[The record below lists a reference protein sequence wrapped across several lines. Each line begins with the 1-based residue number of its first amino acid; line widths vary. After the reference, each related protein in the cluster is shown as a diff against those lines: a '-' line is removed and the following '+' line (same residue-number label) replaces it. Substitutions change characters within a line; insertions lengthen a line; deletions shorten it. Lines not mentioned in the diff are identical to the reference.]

1 MYNVALNLSTTIF
14 LMSIQQ
20 NQQSIHG
27 YFLDEQAHGV
37 RVQEPFLGIVDAP
50 DQVQFS
56 VVKEKEHIKLSF
68 NGLIQPDGT
77 LGGSYCS
84 LNSEGQCAGERGGYG
99 VWSAIPVSGRAF
111 IGSGDTKLYAFNA
124 SGFTHNSVYCR
135 RIFSGI
141 HCSTTIRYSFLVLN
155 LYEHPINTSQ
165 WHILNVRA
173 YSRNEKGD
181 ELRCRMQN
189 MQTTSKLHRCITTYF
204 MQ

>member
-1 MYNVALNLSTTIF
+1 
-14 LMSIQQ
+14 MSIQQ

-27 YFLDEQAHGV
+27 YFLDKQAHGV

-56 VVKEKEHIKLSF
+56 VVKEKEHITLSF

-124 SGFTHNSVYCR
+124 SGFTTQLSILPKN
-135 RIFSGI
+135 IL
-141 HCSTTIRYSFLVLN
+141 RYTLLYHDQVL
-155 LYEHPINTSQ
+155 LPRSQ
-165 WHILNVRA
+165 PV
-173 YSRNEKGD
+173 
-181 ELRCRMQN
+181 
-189 MQTTSKLHRCITTYF
+189 
-204 MQ
+204 